1 MTTLLEATGV
11 TRYFGGLPAIDG
23 LDFAVETGEIL
34 GVIGPNGA
42 GKTTLMNLISGLL
55 RPTRGRIVFAGRVI
69 SGLAPHAIAAAG
81 IARTFQ
87 IVKPVRGLTVREN
100 VALGAMFGGP
110 RAGRDTARALARAD
124 EVLGVVGLAA
134 RAHLAPGALTL
145 GELKRLELAR
155 ALAMEPRLLLLD
167 EVMAG
172 LNPREVDAAMRLVEQ
187 VNGRGVTV
195 LMIEHVM
202 KAIMGISRRVMVL
215 HHGRRI
221 ALGTPADVS
230 RDPHV
235 VEAYL
240 GSRYGR
246 RQASHG

>member
-1 MTTLLEATGV
+1 MALLEV
-11 TRYFGGLPAIDG
+11 TAITRAFGGLRAIDR
-23 LDFAVETGEIL
+23 LDFTVDPGEIL

-55 RPTRGRIVFAGRVI
+55 PLSGGEIRFQGRII
-69 SGLAPHAIAAAG
+69 SGRPAHAIAAEG

-100 VALGAMFGGP
+100 VAVGAMFGGAL
-110 RAGRDTARALARAD
+110 AGRETRRAFERAD
-124 EVLGVVGLAA
+124 QVLGVVGLAS
-134 RAHLAPGALTL
+134 RAGMTPGALTL

-155 ALAMEPRLLLLD
+155 ALAMEPTLLLLD

-172 LNPREVDAAMRLVEQ
+172 LNPKEVEGAMRLIKE

-202 KAIMGISRRVMVL
+202 KAIMGISGRVLVL
-215 HHGRRI
+215 HHGQRI
-221 ALGTPADVS
+221 ALGSPAEVS
-230 RDPHV
+230 RNPRVID
-235 VEAYL
+235 AYL
-240 GSRYGR
+240 GSRYGAR
-246 RQASHG
+246 REGRG